1 MKINYNKHIYEGW
14 TVQAFID
21 ELAPSLSI
29 IMCGNSWRDPIKT
42 KEDLKKWCID
52 NQPYY
57 KKYVPEIVEHFADKY
72 NLK

>member
-14 TVQAFID
+14 TVQNFID
-21 ELAPSLSI
+21 DLAPQLSI

-42 KEDLKKWCID
+42 KEALKVWCMD
-52 NQPYY
+52 NQPYV
-57 KKYVPEIVEHFADKY
+57 KKHIPEVVEHFTHKY

>member
-1 MKINYNKHIYEGW
+1 MEIDYNKHIWEGW

-57 KKYVPEIVEHFADKY
+57 KEYVPEIVEHFADKY